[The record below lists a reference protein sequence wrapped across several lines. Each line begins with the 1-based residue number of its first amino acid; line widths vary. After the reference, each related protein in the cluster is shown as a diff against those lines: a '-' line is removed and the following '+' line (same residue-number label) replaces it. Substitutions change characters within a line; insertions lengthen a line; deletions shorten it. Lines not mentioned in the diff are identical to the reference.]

1 MRKYDDYIKYLSV
14 LLNAD
19 RQKAMDDEIY
29 RMGVI
34 GQFNLT
40 FELSWKAVKET
51 LMLYG
56 VDVAN
61 TGTPREI
68 LKAAFKINFLSDEDI
83 WLDML
88 KKRNISI
95 HVYDETSAI
104 ELVSLIF
111 NVYITAFVNLQNL
124 LNEKISKVNPNAI

>member
-1 MRKYDDYIKYLSV
+1 MKKYDDYVKCLTV

-19 RQKAMDDEIY
+19 RQKSMEDEIY

-51 LMLYG
+51 LILYG

-61 TGTPREI
+61 TGSPRDI
-68 LKAAFKINFLSDEDI
+68 LKSAFSINFLYDAEI

-88 KKRNISI
+88 KKRNISV
-95 HVYDETSAI
+95 HVYNEDSAK
-104 ELVSLIF
+104 ELVNLIF
-111 NVYITAFVNLQNL
+111 DDYISAFVNLKNL
-124 LNEKISKVNPNAI
+124 LNEKNSQINSNDL